1 MGALEKK
8 PKSGDKPPIF
18 LLKKFPEQRLSGLF
32 GKRKPKKRS
41 IMPSSGLEIVIFS
54 KTDQLQKVSPRSI
67 TKISILYPTL

>member
-8 PKSGDKPPIF
+8 PKSGDKPPTF
-18 LLKKFPEQRLSGLF
+18 LFKKFPEQRLSGLF
-32 GKRKPKKRS
+32 GKKKQKKRS

-67 TKISILYPTL
+67 TKISIPYPTL

>member
-18 LLKKFPEQRLSGLF
+18 LLKNSRNNVYPGFFK
-32 GKRKPKKRS
+32 KKYKKKRS

-67 TKISILYPTL
+67 TKISIPYPTL